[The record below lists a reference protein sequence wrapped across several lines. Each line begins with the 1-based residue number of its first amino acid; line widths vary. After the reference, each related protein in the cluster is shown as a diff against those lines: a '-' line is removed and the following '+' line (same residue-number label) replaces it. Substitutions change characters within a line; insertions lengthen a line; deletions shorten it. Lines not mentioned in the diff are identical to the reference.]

1 MVKLKELLSL
11 RVRIAIKSV
20 IVKSGNVKLFYF
32 FMIVTVN
39 YGILAAS
46 YTGSPFNMIVQSGG
60 T

>member
-39 YGILAAS
+39 YGIFS
-46 YTGSPFNMIVQSGG
+46 Y
-60 T
+60 